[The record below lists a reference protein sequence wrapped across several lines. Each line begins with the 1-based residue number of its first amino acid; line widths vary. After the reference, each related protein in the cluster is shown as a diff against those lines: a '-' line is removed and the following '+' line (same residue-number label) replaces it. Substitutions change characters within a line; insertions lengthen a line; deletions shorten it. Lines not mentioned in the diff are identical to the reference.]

1 MTAERRKRKP
11 LGAVT
16 LVLAALF
23 AAAATPVAAQTT
35 EQVVVDRH
43 SGLAIYGFDPVAYF
57 TDGRASRGR
66 GDLEFPFAGAV
77 WRFRNEGNRAAF
89 IDHPEI
95 YMPRFGGY
103 DPLALARGV
112 AAPGHPESWALAEG
126 RVYLF
131 QSSKNRD
138 AFRTEP
144 NHAVQAAEAH
154 WPDVSREL
162 LP

>member
-1 MTAERRKRKP
+1 MTPARRKRKP
-11 LGAVT
+11 LAAVA
-16 LVLAALF
+16 LAF
-23 AAAATPVAAQTT
+23 AAIVAAAVAPAAAQTT

-43 SGLAIYGFDPVAYF
+43 SGLAIYGFDAVAYF

-89 IDHPEI
+89 VGHPEV

-103 DPLALARGV
+103 DPLSLARGV
-112 AAPGHPESWALAEG
+112 AAPGHPELWVLAEG
-126 RVYLF
+126 HLYLF
-131 QSSKNRD
+131 QTPDSRN
-138 AFRTEP
+138 AFRTDP
-144 NHAVQAAEAH
+144 QSAMQAAEAR
-154 WPDVSREL
+154 WPEVSREL